1 LRSARPRDLTSL
13 RASVAALPAMHAIL
27 KRLDAPLIIE
37 LMNSVSEHADVFDIL
52 QRAVAEEPSVVLRDG
67 DVIAPGYDAALD
79 ELRQISTHTDEFLL
93 ELERRERERSGI
105 SSLKLAYNRVS
116 GFFIEVN
123 RSQADN
129 VPKDYIRRQTVKN
142 AERFITPELK
152 SFEDKV
158 LGAREKA
165 LAREREIYEQ
175 VLTQLTDR
183 LGELQATA
191 EALASLDTL
200 SALAERAAEHS
211 WTEPKLVAETCL
223 EIRGGRHPVV
233 EHFIDGR
240 SCPMTCC
247 SMPSR
252 RMLVV
257 TGPNMGGKSTYMRQG
272 ALIAL
277 LAHVGS
283 FVPAEK
289 CVLGPLDRIFTRIG
303 AGDDLAGGR
312 STLMVEMTEAANIL
326 NNATDKSLILMDEI
340 GRGTST
346 FDGLSLA
353 WAVARH
359 IARVNRSFTL
369 FATHYFELT
378 SLAQEMDGIANVH
391 LTPPN
396 IGTASCSCT
405 R

>member
-1 LRSARPRDLTSL
+1 MKLY
-13 RASVAALPAMHAIL
+13 
-27 KRLDAPLIIE
+27 
-37 LMNSVSEHADVFDIL
+37 
-52 QRAVAEEPSVVLRDG
+52 G
-67 DVIAPGYDAALD
+67 DVIATGYDAELD
-79 ELRQISTHTDEFLL
+79 ELRRISAHTDEFLL

-105 SSLKLAYNRVS
+105 PSLKLAYNRVS
-116 GFFIEVN
+116 GFYIEVS
-123 RSQADN
+123 RTHAER
-129 VPKDYIRRQTVKN
+129 VPKDYIRRQTVKS

-165 LAREREIYEQ
+165 LARERELYEI

-183 LGELQATA
+183 LGKLQETA
-191 EALASLDTL
+191 GAL
-200 SALAERAAEHS
+200 SALDCLAAFAERAAQLG
-211 WTEPKLVAETCL
+211 WTEPTLVNETRL

-233 EHFIDGR
+233 EHFIDG
-240 SCPMTCC
+240 PFV
-247 SMPSR
+247 PNDLALDASR
-252 RMLVV
+252 RMLIV

-272 ALIAL
+272 ALIVL

-283 FVPAEK
+283 FVPAEAA
-289 CVLGPLDRIFTRIG
+289 VLGPIDRIFTRIG

-312 STLMVEMTEAANIL
+312 STFMVEMTEAANIL

-359 IARVNRSFTL
+359 IARVQSFIH
-369 FATHYFELT
+369 AVRD
-378 SLAQEMDGIANVH
+378 SLLRIDGA
-391 LTPPN
+391 
-396 IGTASCSCT
+396 
-405 R
+405 RQ